1 MNTKQ
6 ALYNYCLR
14 LADNNLIAGQRLAE
28 WCSNGPILEEDLA
41 MTNFGLDYLGQAEFH
56 YDYAAELEG
65 KNRSGDDLAFTRSE
79 RQYYN
84 CLLLEQPNGDF
95 AQSMMKMFLYSAF
108 AKLFLEALTH
118 SQDERL
124 AALAAK
130 GIKEIK
136 YHFRHSS
143 EWIIRFGN
151 GTEESQQRSQ
161 HALNEMWPYTAD
173 MFDMNETDQE
183 LISLGIAIDLN
194 NLYAP
199 WLLSVNEILN
209 AANLVVIENQ
219 HMYKGGYKGN
229 HTEHLGHLL
238 CEMQYL
244 QRAYPGA
251 TW

>member
-95 AQSMMKMFLYSAF
+95 AQSMMKMMLYSAF
-108 AKLFLEALTH
+108 GKLLLEQLCH
-118 SQDERL
+118 SNDARL

-151 GTEESQQRSQ
+151 GTNESKQRAQQ
-161 HALNEMWPYTAD
+161 ALNELWPYTDD
-173 MFDMNETDQE
+173 MFNINDTDKE
-183 LISLGIAIDLN
+183 LISLGIAANLN
-194 NLYAP
+194 NIYEP
-199 WLLSVNEILN
+199 WKLAVNEILG
-209 AANLVVIENQ
+209 AAMLQIPEQ
-219 HMYKGGYKGN
+219 TYMQKGGYEGN

-244 QRAYPGA
+244 QRAHPGA

>member
-1 MNTKQ
+1 MNTKK

-41 MTNFGLDYLGQAEFH
+41 MTNFALDYLGQAEFH
-56 YDYAAELEG
+56 YNYAAELEG
-65 KNRSGDDLAFTRSE
+65 KNRSGDEIAFTRSE
-79 RQYYN
+79 RQYFN

-95 AQSMMKMFLYSAF
+95 AQSMMKIFLYSAF
-108 AKLFLEALTH
+108 AKLLLGALTH

-124 AALAAK
+124 AALATK

-151 GTEESQQRSQ
+151 GTEESQHRSQ
-161 HALNEMWPYTAD
+161 FALNEIWPNTAD
-173 MFDMNETDQE
+173 LFEMNDTEQA
-183 LISLGIAIDLN
+183 LISLGIAVDLN
-194 NLYAP
+194 SLHTS

-209 AANLVVIENQ
+209 AANLSVIHNQ

-244 QRAYPGA
+244 QRAHPGA
-251 TW
+251 IW